1 MRDSIRSVP
10 LSVGVLLLFFLLPCS
25 RGYAGEWISLTG
37 VVHVHTSEF
46 SSGDHTLDELVDLAR
61 QRKVDVIVLTDH
73 DRIAMSYGLPPFPH
87 LFSLTRSRKSV
98 LKVGAEK
105 YLARVNAVDRDHPEM
120 ILIPGLESAPFYY
133 WTGSIRAGELTAH
146 NWRKHLHVIGL
157 TDPEVIENLPILDN
171 GFSTE
176 NFRFLLPRFMV
187 YLGLLLI
194 SVALISWKGVFRTVG
209 KGLLILA
216 VIGVFDAQPFR
227 SSPFDPFHGD
237 PGEAPYQRLIDYV
250 HDHGGMTFWAHP
262 EANYG
267 ERGAVFRKK
276 IAGISLPTVRMHT
289 GKHPLDLVQTYGYT
303 GFEALYGDT
312 IHVTEPGQEWDRVL
326 MQYCEG
332 KRKDPPWGLCGLDFH
347 RQGQNS
353 WSDFQR
359 GQTIFWVKEK
369 SRKAVLD
376 ALRNGRMYAVYQ
388 ADSARIRLDQFS
400 ISEDGGKEI
409 AISGETISGSGRPLI
424 VKVVVSLRG
433 EVPVLLQADLIDS
446 GRVIKSTEGKP
457 PLKLEHEFLP
467 LQEKGYIRLD
477 VHARKYRLLSNP
489 IFYKR
494 TSPAK
499 NN

>member
-1 MRDSIRSVP
+1 MRDLIRFAP
-10 LSVGVLLLFFLLPCS
+10 LSVGVFLLIFLLSCS
-25 RGYAGEWISLTG
+25 SGYAGEWISLTG

-98 LKVGAEK
+98 LKEGAAK
-105 YLARVNAVDRDHPEM
+105 YLARVDAVDRSDPEV

-133 WTGSIRAGELTAH
+133 WSGSLRSGELTAH
-146 NWRKHLHVIGL
+146 NWRKHLQIIGL
-157 TDPEVIENLPILDN
+157 SDPEVIENLPILDN

-176 NFRFLLPRFMV
+176 NLRALLPRFMI

-194 SVALISWKGVFRTVG
+194 SVVLIFWKGIFRTLG

-216 VIGVFDAQPFR
+216 VIGAFDAQPFR

-237 PGEAPYQRLIDYV
+237 QGEAPYQKLIDYV
-250 HDHGGMTFWAHP
+250 QEHGGMTFWAHP

-276 IAGISLPTVRMHT
+276 IAGVSLPTVRMHT

-312 IHVTEPGQEWDRVL
+312 IHVTEPGKEWDRVL

-332 KRKDPPWGLCGLDFH
+332 KRENSPWGLCGLDFH
-347 RQGQNS
+347 RQGQNA

-359 GQTIFWVKEK
+359 GQTIFLVKEK
-369 SRKAVLD
+369 SRKAILD
-376 ALRNGRMYAVYQ
+376 ALRNGRMYSVYQ

-400 ISEDGGKEI
+400 ITGGDGKKI
-409 AISGETISGSGRPLI
+409 AVSGETISSSGHPLI
-424 VKVVVSLRG
+424 VKVVVSLQG
-433 EVPVLLQADLIDS
+433 EAPVSLQADLIDS
-446 GRVIKSTEGKP
+446 GRVIRSIEGKP
-457 PLKLEHEFLP
+457 PLQFEYEFFP
-467 LQEKGYIRLD
+467 LQKKGYIRLD
-477 VHARKYRLLSNP
+477 VHARKYRILSNP

-494 TSPAK
+494 TSPK
-499 NN
+499 